1 MQPTIV
7 TECNMKMPASEMADR
22 LSIAIL
28 KNQRTDNDM
37 TDEINVYSSELS
49 SYNVEEFIDKL
60 VEINGKIWDLE
71 ADIRQGKEAELGL
84 EEVGRRAIAIR
95 GLNKIRV
102 GYKNEMVEKF
112 NEGFKDIKVNHGSE

>member
-1 MQPTIV
+1 
-7 TECNMKMPASEMADR
+7 MKMPASEMADR